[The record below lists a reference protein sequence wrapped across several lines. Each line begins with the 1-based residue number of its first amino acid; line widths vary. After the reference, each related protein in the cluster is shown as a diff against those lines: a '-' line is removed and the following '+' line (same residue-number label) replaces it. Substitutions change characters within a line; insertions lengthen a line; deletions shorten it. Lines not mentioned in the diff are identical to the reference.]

1 MARQPEQSASGQPAA
16 EPTAAERGFAERAV
30 AQLYHSWITGLIL
43 ALAARKGAATAEEF
57 VFRLFRT
64 QHLEK
69 FLPGL
74 DKLGLRGQPHAV
86 AAAKYHYLS
95 NQLGGVKVEYYEESP
110 IKAWVRYPP
119 PRWIWAGTA
128 ICGIPSEV
136 NRAMLRG
143 WHAHNGVSLGNPR
156 LGFVCTGTTV
166 DGQPGLEGYYLEHA
180 QPLNEDQR
188 LQFRPEQRCPAIDPA
203 ALPRLDAVDWP
214 AERQAKA
221 YRNYAMEYL
230 RNGLPVLVSLLG
242 PEEARYIGRIAALQ
256 IGMHGSDQ
264 LLAELGRA
272 PTDTAGYL
280 DVLQVVLEASGDQVV
295 REDQALV
302 QRDWRLFRGLQVHPV
317 VRDIWLALLEGL
329 LATQDRFLRL
339 RAQASGHGGLRLT
352 VARPDPD

>member
-1 MARQPEQSASGQPAA
+1 MPLKPA
-16 EPTAAERGFAERAV
+16 EGVAERAV

-43 ALAARKGAATAEEF
+43 ALVARKGAATAEAF

-74 DKLGLRGQPHAV
+74 DKLGLSDQPHAV

-95 NQLGGVKVEYYEESP
+95 NQLGGVKVEYHEESP
-110 IKAWVRYPP
+110 VKAWVRYPP

-166 DGQPGLEGYYLEHA
+166 DGQPGLEGYYLEHDHDLT
-180 QPLNEDQR
+180 PDER
-188 LQFRPEQRCPAIDPA
+188 LQFRPEQTCPAIDPD
-203 ALPRLDAVDWP
+203 ALPRLDVADWP
-214 AERQAKA
+214 GERQAKA

-230 RNGLPVLVSLLG
+230 RNALPVLVAQLG
-242 PEEARYIGRIAALQ
+242 PEEARYVGRIAALQ
-256 IGMHGSDQ
+256 IGMHGRER
-264 LLAELGRA
+264 LIEELGW
-272 PTDTAGYL
+272 TARDGAAFL
-280 DVLQVVLEASGDQVV
+280 DLLQALLEASGDEVA
-295 REDQALV
+295 RDGDALV
-302 QRDWRLFRGLQVHPV
+302 QARWRLFRGVEVHPV
-317 VRDIWLALLEGL
+317 VRDIWLALFEGL
-329 LATQDRFLRL
+329 LASHDRFLRL
-339 RAQASGHGGLRLT
+339 RGQPQADGTLTLT
-352 VARPDPD
+352 VERHHQS